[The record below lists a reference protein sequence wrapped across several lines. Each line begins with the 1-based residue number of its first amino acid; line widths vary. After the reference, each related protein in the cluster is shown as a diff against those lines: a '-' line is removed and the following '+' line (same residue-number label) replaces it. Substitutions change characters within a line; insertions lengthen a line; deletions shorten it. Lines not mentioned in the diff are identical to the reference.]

1 MANTGKT
8 RLVTPKTI
16 LKSHY
21 FTRGYK
27 DKLKGLG
34 FCKEYDTWFEN
45 QQEAYE
51 RGRMYA
57 AATDGAVPV
66 KGGAGNKQVTYQAQ
80 RVLVELFQQKAMI

>member
-1 MANTGKT
+1 MTNIRKT

-16 LKSHY
+16 LTSHH

-34 FCKEYDTWFEN
+34 FCKEYEMWPDCY
-45 QQEAYE
+45 QERYE

-66 KGGAGNKQVTYQAQ
+66 KGGPGNKRVTYQAQ

>member
-34 FCKEYDTWFEN
+34 FCTDYETWSAY
-45 QQEAYE
+45 QQESYE

-57 AATDGAVPV
+57 AATDGTVPV